1 MHLKGENK
9 YNQRFWQMCQME
21 KYGISIIDHITFS
34 QKKSQDLEA
43 RKTACGKQAEEAPWP
58 LKYFCTHESVGKRER
73 HKPI

>member
-1 MHLKGENK
+1 
-9 YNQRFWQMCQME
+9 ME
-21 KYGISIIDHITFS
+21 FLSLIILLS
-34 QKKSQDLEA
+34 PKKSQDLEA